1 MSNTFTI
8 LEVSQPTYVE
18 ISKAL
23 KKAGYSVER
32 DGEINMEGLHL
43 KQKEVATTGI
53 SLRIPSP
60 QPRHAHGMYVVGEET
75 QKGNDQGEA

>member
-1 MSNTFTI
+1 MSDTFAI

-32 DGEINMEGLHL
+32 DGEINMEGLHV
-43 KQKEVATTGI
+43 KQKEALPITGSMVKPFGRATH
-53 SLRIPSP
+53 LQEVKPN
-60 QPRHAHGMYVVGEET
+60 QE
-75 QKGNDQGEA
+75 